1 MTVSTGARYMVG
13 SSRAMHA
20 YSSFGRIYVEYRY
33 ARAEELRELRR
44 RRIFF
49 KEVNDLFSIALV
61 CSVQRKS
68 CWKVMP
74 RWRCLRAT
82 DRSFPSK

>member
-1 MTVSTGARYMVG
+1 
-13 SSRAMHA
+13 MHA

-44 RRIFF
+44 RRMFF

-61 CSVQRKS
+61 CSVQRKL
-68 CWKVMP
+68 VM
-74 RWRCLRAT
+74 RNFHLKI
-82 DRSFPSK
+82 S

>member
-1 MTVSTGARYMVG
+1 
-13 SSRAMHA
+13 MHA

-44 RRIFF
+44 RRMFF
-49 KEVNDLFSIALV
+49 KEAFDLFRIALV
-61 CSVQRKS
+61 CSVQHKS

-74 RWRCLRAT
+74 TWRCLRAT
-82 DRSFPSK
+82 VSSCSSK

>member
-1 MTVSTGARYMVG
+1 
-13 SSRAMHA
+13 MHA
-20 YSSFGRIYVEYRY
+20 YSNFGRIYVQYRY

-44 RRIFF
+44 RRMLF
-49 KEVNDLFSIALV
+49 KEVNDLFRIALV

-68 CWKVMP
+68 CWKIMP

-82 DRSFPSK
+82 VSSCSSK